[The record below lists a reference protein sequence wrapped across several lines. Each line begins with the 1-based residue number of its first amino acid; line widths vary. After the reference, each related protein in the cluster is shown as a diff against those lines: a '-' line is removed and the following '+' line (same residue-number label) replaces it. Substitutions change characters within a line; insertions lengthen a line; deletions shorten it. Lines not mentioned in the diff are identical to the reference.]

1 MAEVSGS
8 YRGVADLAEIWA
20 SAPGEVAM
28 APKTAAR
35 MRTGYRELAAAVVTT
50 KMTVMPAEMPVPATV
65 GPAMVTPAMPVAMTT
80 AVAPTVTSTF
90 ADRHARKQG
99 RQNKDHN
106 PDCRFEHGTLPCAN
120 R

>member
-8 YRGVADLAEIWA
+8 YRSVADLAEIR
-20 SAPGEVAM
+20 GEAM
-28 APKTAAR
+28 AAKTAPR
-35 MRTGYRELAAAVVTT
+35 IRTGYGELAAAVVTT

-106 PDCRFEHGTLPCAN
+106 SDCRFGHGTLPCAT